1 MRKIVS
7 YIALGLVLFVFI
19 YLFITTGSFV
29 TAITFA
35 GIFFAWFLI
44 ENLFEFILPFGR
56 KSDDKI
62 HGDTYKKD
70 KKELHK
76 KTENNP
82 TLR

>member
-7 YIALGLVLFVFI
+7 YIALGLALFIFI
-19 YLFITTGSFV
+19 YIFITTGSFM

-35 GIFFAWFLI
+35 GIFLVWFLI
-44 ENLFEFILPFGR
+44 ENLFEFISIFGR
-56 KSDDKI
+56 KSDEKI
-62 HGDTYKKD
+62 HGNTYKKE